1 MRLTIEAILALRT
14 IVQEMTEEQA
24 SRPTVTAL
32 KDLRAFPT
40 KRSGLDST
48 ASISMQHTI
57 QTLVFYMNIM
67 QIQTRMLYM
76 NIAQS
81 TMQTMV
87 LYMNIGFMLRAFL
100 WVDVRNTANQG
111 HNTPQFTTAMKNS
124 VMEGTIEGVTILNM
138 DVGTTGGVTILNM
151 DVGTIG
157 GVTLLTMDVIGMLM
171 KMTMLLHEGLKA
183 LTDIIVSLDRLAT
196 GAVVVAIT
204 SNLPYVS
211 DQIMATG
218 QRAGAIA
225 EMPEGT
231 SALLTRKRSWR
242 AKPVVARHPST

>member
-1 MRLTIEAILALRT
+1 MSQKSMTTTTHSHGLVNTDTNQTSMRLTIEAILAPRT

-138 DVGTTGGVTILNM
+138 DVGTIGGVTLLNM
-151 DVGTIG
+151 DVGTIE
-157 GVTLLTMDVIGMLM
+157 GVTLLTMDVMGIVM
-171 KMTMLLHEGLKA
+171 KMTM
-183 LTDIIVSLDRLAT
+183 
-196 GAVVVAIT
+196 
-204 SNLPYVS
+204 
-211 DQIMATG
+211 
-218 QRAGAIA
+218 
-225 EMPEGT
+225 
-231 SALLTRKRSWR
+231 
-242 AKPVVARHPST
+242 